1 MSLLPLVI
9 FVAEMCVVTL
19 ATLRIIFIA
28 RGNKYLAP
36 LLGFFEVLIWLFAIS
51 QVMQNLD
58 DSACFIAFALG
69 FTLGN
74 FLGILIEKKL
84 ALGMAVVRIITS
96 RPAQA
101 LIDNLRAAQFGVTS
115 IEGQGATG
123 PVQIVMTVVK
133 RRRLEDVF
141 EMIEA
146 HHPNAFYAVDELQ
159 SASEGIFPDTKPALI
174 PALPSALKLLRQFRP
189 GAGRMARRVSV
200 EER

>member
-1 MSLLPLVI
+1 LPVPLLALII
-9 FVAEMCVVTL
+9 FLAEMCVVTL
-19 ATLRIIFIA
+19 CTLRIIFIS
-28 RGNKYLAP
+28 RGNKILAP

-51 QVMQNLD
+51 QVMQNLGD
-58 DSACFIAFALG
+58 GLCFFAFALG

-84 ALGMAVVRIITS
+84 ALGMAVVRVITN

-101 LIDNLRAAQFGVTS
+101 LIDRLRAAQFGVTS
-115 IEGQGATG
+115 IEGQGASG

-141 EMIEA
+141 NLIEA

-159 SASEGIFPDTKPALI
+159 SASDGIFPESKQSLI
-174 PALPSALKLLRQFRP
+174 PVLPSALKVLRQ
-189 GAGRMARRVSV
+189 
-200 EER
+200 